1 MATKL
6 EKENLEAHVDLC
18 QQRYENLNS
27 RLTKIEEKVE
37 HIHNDIVHGNKSMM
51 KVMIGAAGTVVAGLL
66 STIIVIPVSYTHLTL
81 PTKA

>member
-1 MATKL
+1 MARATSL
-6 EKENLEAHVDLC
+6 ERENLEAHVDLC

-66 STIIVIPVSYTHLTL
+66 STIIVILINVQ
-81 PTKA
+81 

>member
-1 MATKL
+1 MAGATSL
-6 EKENLEAHVDLC
+6 ERENLEAHVDLC

-66 STIIVIPVSYTHLTL
+66 STIIVILINVQ
-81 PTKA
+81 

>member
-1 MATKL
+1 MAGATDL
-6 EKENLEAHVDLC
+6 ERENLEAHVDLC

-51 KVMIGAAGTVVAGLL
+51 KVMIGAAGTVVEGLL
-66 STIIVIPVSYTHLTL
+66 STIIVILINVQ
-81 PTKA
+81 